1 MKALKKPTSRYY
13 LCVAMLS
20 DVWHKA
26 PSPPPPFQEF
36 ISPDISENSQFQTE
50 CAVGD
55 TASLEAQSDSVQWKE
70 KYNPL
75 ST

>member
-13 LCVAMLS
+13 LCVAMLPY
-20 DVWHKA
+20 VWHKA
-26 PSPPPPFQEF
+26 PSPPLFQEF

-55 TASLEAQSDSVQWKE
+55 TASLEAHSDSVQWKE

-75 ST
+75 SA